1 MLAKPWKSADD
12 TALPTID
19 RKVKGETLTRKD
31 GGTASAKRRQGILQ
45 AAGEFAAPQRLIQLR
60 KSEFAEVDRLTLM
73 GRQQFNARQGKCVE
87 VPPES
92 NKIVACRKRSE

>member
-1 MLAKPWKSADD
+1 MLAKSWKAADD

-19 RKVKGETLTRKD
+19 RKVKGETLIRKD
-31 GGTASAKRRQGILQ
+31 GGTASTKRRQGILQ

-60 KSEFAEVDRLTLM
+60 KSEFVEVDRVTLT
-73 GRQQFNARQGKCVE
+73 GRQQLNAHQGECVG

-92 NKIVACRKRSE
+92 HKIVACRKRSE